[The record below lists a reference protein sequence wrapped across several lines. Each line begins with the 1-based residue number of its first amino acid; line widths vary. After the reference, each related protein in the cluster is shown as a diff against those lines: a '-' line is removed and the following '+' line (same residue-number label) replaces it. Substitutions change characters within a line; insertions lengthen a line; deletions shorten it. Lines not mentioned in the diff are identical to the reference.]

1 MSKGTQA
8 ICGKYVLINPYTY
21 VENACVEFDAKVRG
35 VKPYEGLRDA
45 EKNLVITHGL
55 ASTHTHLGLYPVR
68 STLGYGLRLD
78 DWVSTFVWPWEK
90 FLLSNPDV
98 SYVVALVAI
107 VEMLSSGITL
117 FADMHFNEE
126 HVLDAVL
133 RTGIKADLSV
143 AVMSRGVSQDFNES
157 LEANKELVR
166 RVRKLGLPELVRARF
181 GPCTPRLLNP
191 SEFAEVVSTAKRE
204 GVGVHAHLAEVPEDE
219 EYLRREWGLS
229 LREFVEYVGL
239 GDGVD
244 TLVAHAIWVQ
254 DLTELLAERG
264 IKVSHAPRSNTLLR
278 DGLAPITALLDA
290 GVNVS
295 LGVDVAPTYSIKDDA
310 VFMIGLH
317 YSGGG
322 RALNAEDVLWMA
334 SVAGYRALGFGTGEL
349 VRGEP
354 ADIVVWELSDILPE
368 SRVSHIVTSL
378 VMGDAVVR
386 RVVINGH
393 EVYRNCS
400 LTNIRS
406 RELILYRSRLASYLE
421 AFLTSLTS

>member
-1 MSKGTQA
+1 MSRGTQV

-21 VENACVEFDAKVRG
+21 VENACVEFDTKIRD
-35 VKPYEGLRDA
+35 VKPCEDSSNTG
-45 EKNLVITHGL
+45 KPLVITHGL
-55 ASTHTHLGLYPVR
+55 ASTHTHLGLYPLR

-78 DWVSTFVWPWEK
+78 EWVNTFVWPWEK

-98 SYVVALVAI
+98 SYVTALVAI
-107 VEMLSSGITL
+107 AEMLSSGITL
-117 FADMHFNEE
+117 LADMHFNEE
-126 HVLDAVL
+126 RVLDAVL

-143 AVMSRGVSQDFNES
+143 AVMSGGVSQGFNEL
-157 LEANKELVR
+157 LEANKELVK
-166 RVRKLGLPELVRARF
+166 RVRKLGLPELVKARF

-219 EYLRREWGLS
+219 EYLRRKWGLS
-229 LREFVEYVGL
+229 MREFVEYVGL

-244 TLVAHAIWVQ
+244 TLVAHAVWVQ
-254 DLTELLAERG
+254 SITELLAERG

-310 VFMIGLH
+310 AFMIGLH
-317 YSGGG
+317 YSGGS

-349 VRGEP
+349 IRGEP
-354 ADIVVWELSDILPE
+354 ADIVVWELTDTLPE

-393 EVYRNCS
+393 EVYRDGS
-400 LTNIRS
+400 LTSIRS
-406 RELILYRSRLASYLE
+406 GELISYRNKLASYLE